1 MIPII
6 CLYKNERGVREFM
19 GSVIFIGAIVAL
31 VALLFFSKASIKPLR
46 LIGRIA
52 VRFVVGAL
60 FLFCVNL
67 FGESAGIHVPINIVT
82 TGVSGLLGVPGV
94 AALIVIKQF
103 IAI

>member
-1 MIPII
+1 MILII
-6 CLYKNERGVREFM
+6 CLYKNERGVMEFM

-31 VALLFFSKASIKPLR
+31 VALLFFSKTSFKPLR

-52 VRFVVGAL
+52 VKFVVGAL

-67 FGESAGIHVPINIVT
+67 FGESVGIHVPINIVT

>member
-31 VALLFFSKASIKPLR
+31 VALLFFSKASFKPLR

-67 FGESAGIHVPINIVT
+67 FGESVGIHVPINIVT

>member
-6 CLYKNERGVREFM
+6 CLYKNERGVMEFM
-19 GSVIFIGAIVAL
+19 GSVIIIGAIVAL
-31 VALLFFSKASIKPLR
+31 VALLFFSKASFKPLR

-52 VRFVVGAL
+52 VKFVVGAL

-67 FGESAGIHVPINIVT
+67 FGESVGIHVPINIVT

>member
-31 VALLFFSKASIKPLR
+31 VALLFFSKASFKPLR

-67 FGESAGIHVPINIVT
+67 FGESVGIHVPINCNNRSERII
-82 TGVSGLLGVPGV
+82 GGSRCSSSYCH
-94 AALIVIKQF
+94 
-103 IAI
+103 

>member
-31 VALLFFSKASIKPLR
+31 VALLFFSKASFKPLR
-46 LIGRIA
+46 LIERIA

-67 FGESAGIHVPINIVT
+67 FGESVGIHVPINIVT

>member
-31 VALLFFSKASIKPLR
+31 VALLFFSKASFKPLR

-67 FGESAGIHVPINIVT
+67 FGESVGIHVPINIVT
-82 TGVSGLLGVPGV
+82 TGVSGLLGFPGV

>member
-31 VALLFFSKASIKPLR
+31 VALLFFSKASFKPLR

-67 FGESAGIHVPINIVT
+67 FGESVGIHVPINIVT

-103 IAI
+103 ITI